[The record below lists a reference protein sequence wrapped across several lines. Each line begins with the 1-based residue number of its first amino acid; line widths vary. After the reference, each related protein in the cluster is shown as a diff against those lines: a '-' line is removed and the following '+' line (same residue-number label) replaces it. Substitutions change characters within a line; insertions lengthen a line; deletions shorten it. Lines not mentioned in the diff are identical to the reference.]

1 MNNTDMN
8 NTDMNNTQADAEA
21 EYQRLC
27 AEARASGPDC
37 RDDFD
42 PMEAFPVLRAWA
54 RARSP
59 HMINTFDEIERGF
72 REIAA
77 MDARHAEL
85 HAETL
90 AAGKSPFTPWS
101 ESPTSTAIPW
111 DKNWSA
117 SSGPKRRPTCAWP
130 SATATSA
137 RKNTASTWS
146 TCRCRLRPHPKR
158 HRSGQARGLQR
169 Q

>member
-1 MNNTDMN
+1 MNNTDMS
-8 NTDMNNTQADAEA
+8 NTDMNNAQADAEA

-90 AAGKSPFTPWS
+90 AAGKTPVYAVVRVS
-101 ESPTSTAIPW
+101 DIDGNPVGQELVGVFGTQEEAYLCVAECDCDFGEEEYRVHMEYVSLPPTPAP
-111 DKNWSA
+111 
-117 SSGPKRRPTCAWP
+117 
-130 SATATSA
+130 
-137 RKNTASTWS
+137 
-146 TCRCRLRPHPKR
+146 
-158 HRSGQARGLQR
+158 
-169 Q
+169 